1 VFWRMVAVRLFLCY
15 NATMRMEQIREKMEV
30 CGIPDEVLRDIVTD
44 GRNVDFHTSF
54 AHDDL
59 GSTPRER
66 NVHVL
71 LRNTLDEEG
80 GVRSFTIEFK
90 NQGKLIGVFGVAL
103 LKSGELAVV
112 HRRVDSEYQGLGIG
126 TLGFD
131 IAEAVSVLNGR
142 PVEVD
147 VAEPDVRTS
156 DGDFAVNAVQL
167 DTLKLLQ
174 GRGFV
179 PADYSTLQILEN
191 LQARKGF
198 DFITHSDSGP
208 KAIPQSRQPISVVM
222 RGGVG
227 GGAQSESVLPL

>member
-1 VFWRMVAVRLFLCY
+1 MFLRMVAVWLFLCY
-15 NATMRMEQIREKMEV
+15 NATMRMEQIREKVEA

-44 GRNVDFHTSF
+44 GRKIDFHTSF
-54 AHDDL
+54 VRGDL
-59 GSTPRER
+59 GDTPREQ

-90 NQGKLIGVFGVAL
+90 NQGKLIGVFGVVAGVG
-103 LKSGELAVV
+103 GELDVV
-112 HRRVDSEYQGLGIG
+112 HRRIDSGYQGFGLGS
-126 TLGFD
+126 LGFD
-131 IAEAVSVLNGR
+131 VVEAVSALSGR

-147 VAEPDVRTS
+147 VAEPDVRTP

-179 PADYSTLQILEN
+179 PADSSTLQILEN

-208 KAIPQSRQPISVVM
+208 KAIPRSREPISVVM

-227 GGAQSESVLPL
+227 LQDGTILPT